1 MAEVKV
7 RRLEQERDEALKRA
21 KATERELEKVK
32 KEEKMKLKTADA
44 KGYQDG
50 FNRAGEEYKR
60 EARKMVNE
68 ELVLKI
74 PIAYR
79 AG

>member
-1 MAEVKV
+1 M